1 MGRCPERLVMREKLR
16 FVPCTG
22 DDLARLGTGGA
33 RCSAAAQAV
42 VQGVPGERLAP
53 GRVTVAIE
61 AGLPERLGLLLTIHG
76 ACLGSE
82 PAACVSRAHHADVGS
97 GHRLRQEE
105 KKRREDDAGQ
115 RQRDLPD
122 DEGDGASEQAACP
135 DPLASLRHSR
145 RTWRRACV
153 SVRGGERGTEG

>member
-1 MGRCPERLVMREKLR
+1 DGSTDPATRAGDDRPLADQPEVHASWPSTPRGAAGQQRSLGRAAPHAAAEESARVGRPAELLVMCEKLR
-16 FVPCTG
+16 FVPRAG
-22 DDLARLGTGGA
+22 DDRARLRAGGA

-82 PAACVSRAHHADVGS
+82 PAACVSRAHHA
-97 GHRLRQEE
+97 
-105 KKRREDDAGQ
+105 
-115 RQRDLPD
+115 
-122 DEGDGASEQAACP
+122 
-135 DPLASLRHSR
+135 
-145 RTWRRACV
+145 
-153 SVRGGERGTEG
+153 

>member
-1 MGRCPERLVMREKLR
+1 MGRSPERLVMREKLR

-42 VQGVPGERLAP
+42 IQGLPGAHLAP
-53 GRVTVAIE
+53 GRVTVAVE
-61 AGLPERLGLLLTIHG
+61 AGLPERLGPLLTIHG
-76 ACLGSE
+76 ACLGS
-82 PAACVSRAHHADVGS
+82 RAHHAHVGS

-122 DEGDGASEQAACP
+122 DKGDGASEQAACP
-135 DPLASLRHSR
+135 DPLASLRHSD